1 MKRKPLFWV
10 ILLALLLC
18 GALVCM
24 AFADGLQRSGG
35 AVHVTDGV
43 LQTESGSLTY
53 KLYTPLTATEAQ
65 KAPGVLLL
73 HGYQNDHETCAA
85 YAIELARRGAV
96 VLALDEYGHGSTQIG
111 LRERG
116 YVDHK
121 LSVNYG
127 APGSTLKDIGGPIR
141 YRVMMNFS
149 NLSFFDPLYSRDSQG
164 NAITD
169 SSCGGVDAYRLL
181 LELANVDSGRL
192 AVSGHSMG
200 TWSSWSVA
208 AAYAGSDIAPR
219 AVVLQCGELFYPSA
233 YDSENIHFNNVLLLQ
248 AKYDEFSYF
257 RDYQNNVDDVL
268 LKSDL
273 RTQFLGT
280 DADHAAWD
288 TTFGSFEDGTAR
300 RMELL
305 NTNHRLTTHNAKGLS
320 AAMDWLHDAIGLS
333 LDIPAREQVAM
344 AKEWLTFAAMLL
356 TLCAMLPL
364 MELLLRLKPLRA
376 AAQPLPSGDELA
388 SKGKWWRGAIIS
400 ILIAGLSF
408 PFMTQLGHG
417 LLPLP
422 ESIFRMTIGNGFV
435 AWYALLI
442 LVMLLTNGIARRGG
456 TILYTARSE
465 EFRTEAGVDKA
476 AKVCKYLGIDGLIT
490 IGGDGTYRGALEL
503 ARRGVRVVGIPA
515 TIDNDMGCTEYTIG
529 FDTACNT
536 AIEAIDKLRDTGQS
550 HERVSVVEVMG
561 RNAGHL
567 ALYTALAAGA
577 SAVLLP
583 EKEVDLEHDVID
595 VIRRGC
601 IHGRRH
607 HIVVV
612 AEGVGHVHEYAQTIE
627 EETGLETRVT
637 VLGYIQ
643 RGGAPSGRDRVSAA
657 MMGVRAIDVL
667 KSDASSRVIVER
679 NGRFEDMDIE
689 EALQMKRELDE
700 EMFVACNRID
710 TSYQYHHKKTT

>member
-1 MKRKPLFWV
+1 MAGAHRIG
-10 ILLALLLC
+10 ILT
-18 GALVCM
+18 
-24 AFADGLQRSGG
+24 SGG
-35 AVHVTDGV
+35 D
-43 LQTESGSLTY
+43 
-53 KLYTPLTATEAQ
+53 
-65 KAPGVLLL
+65 APGMNPAIRAIVRTA
-73 HGYQNDHETCAA
+73 GAEGITC
-85 YAIELARRGAV
+85 IGIRRG
-96 VLALDEYGHGSTQIG
+96 
-111 LRERG
+111 
-116 YVDHK
+116 
-121 LSVNYG
+121 
-127 APGSTLKDIGGPIR
+127 
-141 YRVMMNFS
+141 
-149 NLSFFDPLYSRDSQG
+149 
-164 NAITD
+164 
-169 SSCGGVDAYRLL
+169 
-181 LELANVDSGRL
+181 
-192 AVSGHSMG
+192 
-200 TWSSWSVA
+200 
-208 AAYAGSDIAPR
+208 YAGLINGD
-219 AVVLQCGELFYPSA
+219 VFELTGN
-233 YDSENIHFNNVLLLQ
+233 D
-248 AKYDEFSYF
+248 
-257 RDYQNNVDDVL
+257 VD
-268 LKSDL
+268 
-273 RTQFLGT
+273 
-280 DADHAAWD
+280 
-288 TTFGSFEDGTAR
+288 
-300 RMELL
+300 
-305 NTNHRLTTHNAKGLS
+305 
-320 AAMDWLHDAIGLS
+320 
-333 LDIPAREQVAM
+333 
-344 AKEWLTFAAMLL
+344 
-356 TLCAMLPL
+356 
-364 MELLLRLKPLRA
+364 
-376 AAQPLPSGDELA
+376 
-388 SKGKWWRGAIIS
+388 
-400 ILIAGLSF
+400 
-408 PFMTQLGHG
+408 
-417 LLPLP
+417 
-422 ESIFRMTIGNGFV
+422 
-435 AWYALLI
+435 
-442 LVMLLTNGIARRGG
+442 GIARRGG

-465 EFRTEAGVDKA
+465 EFRTEAGIDKA
-476 AKVCKYLGIDGLIT
+476 AKSANILAST
-490 IGGDGTYRGALEL
+490 ALSPSAATAL
-503 ARRGVRVVGIPA
+503 TAARWSWPAGVRRVVGIPA